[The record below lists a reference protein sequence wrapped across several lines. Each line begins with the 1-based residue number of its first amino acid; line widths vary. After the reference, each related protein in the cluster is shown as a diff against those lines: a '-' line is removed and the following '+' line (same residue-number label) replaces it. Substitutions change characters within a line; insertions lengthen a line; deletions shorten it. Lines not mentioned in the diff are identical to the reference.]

1 MDGLNKGADD
11 SLGKGYLRQREELV
25 GKHRGT
31 KANDTVRELKAIPH
45 SKRGGDEKKLVMV
58 GDEQGEL
65 NCGQIIKGLVYF
77 PKSLV
82 FICSFV
88 FTVLNN
94 IEEKQKG
101 TIRKIHCF

>member
-1 MDGLNKGADD
+1 MIHWEKSISGRG
-11 SLGKGYLRQREELV
+11 EELV
-25 GKHRGT
+25 GKHRSM
-31 KANDTVRELKAIPH
+31 KASITVRELKAIPH
-45 SKRGGDEKKLVMV
+45 SKTEGDGKKLVLL

-65 NCGQIIKGLVYF
+65 NWGQIIKGLVYF
-77 PKSLV
+77 LKSLV
-82 FICSFV
+82 FICSHFV